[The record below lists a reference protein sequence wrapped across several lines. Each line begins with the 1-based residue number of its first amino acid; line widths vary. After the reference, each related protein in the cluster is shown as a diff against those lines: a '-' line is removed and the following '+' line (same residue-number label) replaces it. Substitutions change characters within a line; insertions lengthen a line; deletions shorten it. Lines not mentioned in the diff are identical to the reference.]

1 MKLELSASDSETPTS
16 PGDIHA
22 PLPKT
27 TNVTVLDN
35 GMTVVTDHMPHIES
49 AALGVWVKAG
59 SRDERSHEHGIAHL
73 LEHMAFKGT
82 KNRTARD
89 IATQIENV
97 GGDVNAATSAE
108 TTAFYARVLKQD
120 VPLAVDILADILNN
134 SVFDAQELTR
144 EQHVILQ
151 EIGAA
156 LDSPEDVVFDEFQQ
170 SCFKDQALGRPIM
183 GTSETVS
190 SFKSNHLRTYLD
202 DHYHG
207 PNMVLAASGNVD
219 HDAIVKMAET
229 RFGTFGSSPTRPPES
244 SVYTGG
250 DRRMKRD
257 LMEAQIV
264 LGFEGRAYGAKDFYA
279 SQVLSTLLGV
289 GMSSRLFQEARE
301 NRGLCY
307 SIYAFHWGFS
317 DSGVFGVH
325 AATEENDVPKLMP
338 VIIEELK
345 KVAEHIDEEE
355 LQRARAQIRA
365 GLMMSQES
373 PAARAGQIA
382 RQFLLFGRP
391 IGNDE
396 LMDRL
401 NALTVERLRD
411 LAGRLFV
418 EGKPTVSALGPVDAV
433 PSPEEISHLL
443 NGAPPKS
450 KLML

>member
-1 MKLELSASDSETPTS
+1 
-16 PGDIHA
+16 
-22 PLPKT
+22 
-27 TNVTVLDN
+27 
-35 GMTVVTDHMPHIES
+35 MTVVTDRMEHIES

-59 SRDERSHEHGIAHL
+59 SRDERSHEQNGIAHF

-108 TTAFYARVLKQD
+108 TTAFYARVLKND

-134 SVFDAQELTR
+134 SVFDPSELAR

-170 SCFKDQALGRPIM
+170 SCFLDQPLGRPIM
-183 GTSETVS
+183 GTAETVS
-190 SFKSNHLRTYLD
+190 SFQQQHLRNYLG

-207 PNMVLAASGNVD
+207 PNMVLAASGKVD
-219 HDAIVKMAET
+219 HDAFVKLAET
-229 RFGTFGSSPTRPPES
+229 RFGNFGSSLKRPPEIS
-244 SVYTGG
+244 AYTGG
-250 DRRMKRD
+250 DRRLKRD

-264 LGFEGRAYGAKDFYA
+264 LGFEGRAYGARDFYA
-279 SQVLSTLLGV
+279 SQVLSTLLGG

-317 DSGVFGVH
+317 DNGVFGVH
-325 AATEENDVPKLMP
+325 AATEEADVPKLVP
-338 VIIEELK
+338 VILDELK
-345 KVAEHIDEEE
+345 KVSDRIEEDE
-355 LQRARAQIRA
+355 LQRARAQIHA

-391 IGNDE
+391 IGNAE

-401 NALTVERLRD
+401 NALTVHRLQD
-411 LAGRLFV
+411 LAGR
-418 EGKPTVSALGPVDAV
+418 SAD
-433 PSPEEISHLL
+433 PSVLRFQSGGQI
-443 NGAPPKS
+443 AK
-450 KLML
+450 